1 MIINKFADNSETWDI
16 NNLIE
21 MEGDVEL
28 DDEDD
33 EEYAEDAGEEEHRK
47 KEIMPDEKTD
57 IFNDSDENMSI
68 SECF

>member
-28 DDEDD
+28 DDDDD